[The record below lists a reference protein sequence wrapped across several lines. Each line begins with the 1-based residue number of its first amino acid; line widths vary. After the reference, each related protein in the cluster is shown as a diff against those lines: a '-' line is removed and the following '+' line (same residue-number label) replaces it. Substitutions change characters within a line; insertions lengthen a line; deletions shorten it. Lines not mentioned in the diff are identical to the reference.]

1 MVPPSIDLKN
11 RDLVESHL
19 NAEWLASLGMEL
31 KADNIELDKNIK
43 ANLDLTDPAKS
54 LLPEIRD
61 VAADNRTAERAKP
74 LIDTVLQA
82 LEKDYEGAPPPLVQV
97 SETGHRRY
105 CRTSTCAFQ

>member
-31 KADNIELDKNIK
+31 KADNTELDKDIK

-54 LLPEIRD
+54 LLPEIRPCGQ
-61 VAADNRTAERAKP
+61 RGFP
-74 LIDTVLQA
+74 LRRDHDSR
-82 LEKDYEGAPPPLVQV
+82 LENGSQPW
-97 SETGHRRY
+97 TG
-105 CRTSTCAFQ
+105 TS